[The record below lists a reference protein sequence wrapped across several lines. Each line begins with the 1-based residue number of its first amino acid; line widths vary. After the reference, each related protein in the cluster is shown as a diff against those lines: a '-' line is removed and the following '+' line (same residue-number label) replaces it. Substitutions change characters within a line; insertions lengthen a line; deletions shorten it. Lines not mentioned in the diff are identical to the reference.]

1 LKLSKKKSASD
12 EKLQQELKKSGEI
25 PKHIAIIMDGNG
37 RWAKKRGLPRVAG
50 HKRGV
55 DTVKDIVEAC
65 AEIGVKYLTLYTFS
79 TENWKR
85 PKDEVSTLM
94 RLLLNSLKD
103 RVDELCENDIK
114 LTTIGDT
121 DALPYEVQ
129 KQLKADIERT
139 KNNKKMVLNLALSYS
154 GRWEILETVK
164 KISRAVEKGDIK
176 ADEINE
182 QLFSKFLTTKDL
194 PDPDLVIRTS
204 GEFRVSNFLLWQ
216 IAYSEFVITEIYWPD
231 FNRHHLYESIR
242 AFQKRE
248 RRFGKVSE
256 QIKKEVNSKGVTN
269 AEKLPSQI
277 S

>member
-1 LKLSKKKSASD
+1 MKKKSSASD
-12 EKLQQELKKSGEI
+12 EQIEVLLKKSGEI

-55 DTVKDIVEAC
+55 DTVKEIVEAC
-65 AEIGVKYLTLYTFS
+65 AEIGVKFLTLYTFS

-94 RLLLNSLKD
+94 RLLLNSLRD
-103 RVDELCENDIK
+103 RVNELNDNDIR
-114 LTTIGDT
+114 LTTIGNI
-121 DALPYEVQ
+121 DALPVAVR
-129 KQLKADIERT
+129 KQLEFDIERT

-154 GRWEILETVK
+154 GRWELLEAIKQITDSAVQG
-164 KISRAVEKGDIK
+164 KIKSKDIDEKIV
-176 ADEINE
+176 
-182 QLFSKFLTTKDL
+182 SSFLTTKDI

-216 IAYSEFVITEIYWPD
+216 IAYSEFIITETLWPD
-231 FNRHHLYESIR
+231 FSKFDLYDAIKI
-242 AFQKRE
+242 FQKRE

-256 QIKKEVNSKGVTN
+256 QITKNEKEEGPENVQF
-269 AEKLPSQI
+269 LPNEI
-277 S
+277 A

>member
-1 LKLSKKKSASD
+1 LSKKKSASD
-12 EKLQQELKKSGEI
+12 EKLQNELKKSGEI

-85 PKDEVSTLM
+85 PKEEVSTLM
-94 RLLLNSLKD
+94 RLLLNSLRD
-103 RVDELCENDIK
+103 RVDELCENDIR

-121 DALPYEVQ
+121 DSLPYEVQ

-139 KNNKKMVLNLALSYS
+139 KNNKKMILNLALSYS
-154 GRWEILETVK
+154 GRWEIIEAVK
-164 KISRAVEKGDIK
+164 KISRAVEKGDLK
-176 ADEINE
+176 PDEINE

-216 IAYSEFVITEIYWPD
+216 IAYSEFVITDIYWPD

>member
-1 LKLSKKKSASD
+1 LKKKSSASD
-12 EKLQQELKKSGEI
+12 EQIEVLLKRSGEI

-55 DTVKDIVEAC
+55 DTVKEIVEAC
-65 AEIGVKYLTLYTFS
+65 AEIGVKFLTLYTFS

-94 RLLLNSLKD
+94 RLLLNSLRS
-103 RVDELCENDIK
+103 RVNELNDNDIR
-114 LTTIGDT
+114 LTTIGNI
-121 DALPYEVQ
+121 DALPVAVR
-129 KQLKADIERT
+129 KQLEFDIERT

-154 GRWEILETVK
+154 GRWELLEAIKQISNSAVQG
-164 KISRAVEKGDIK
+164 KIKSKDIDEKIV
-176 ADEINE
+176 
-182 QLFSKFLTTKDL
+182 SSFLTTKDI

-216 IAYSEFVITEIYWPD
+216 IAYSEFIITETLWPD
-231 FNRHHLYESIR
+231 FSKFDLYDAIKI
-242 AFQKRE
+242 FQKRE

-256 QIKKEVNSKGVTN
+256 QITKNEKEEGPENVQF
-269 AEKLPSQI
+269 LPNEI
-277 S
+277 A

>member
-1 LKLSKKKSASD
+1 MKKKSSASD
-12 EKLQQELKKSGEI
+12 EQIEVLLKKSGEI

-55 DTVKDIVEAC
+55 DTVKEIVEAC
-65 AEIGVKYLTLYTFS
+65 AEIGVKFLTLYTFS

-94 RLLLNSLKD
+94 RLLLNSLRN
-103 RVDELCENDIK
+103 RVNELNDNDIR
-114 LTTIGDT
+114 LTTIGNI
-121 DALPYEVQ
+121 DALPVAVR
-129 KQLKADIERT
+129 KQLEFDIERT

-154 GRWEILETVK
+154 GRWELLEAIKQISNSAVQG
-164 KISRAVEKGDIK
+164 KIKSKDIDEKIV
-176 ADEINE
+176 
-182 QLFSKFLTTKDL
+182 SSFLTTKDI

-216 IAYSEFVITEIYWPD
+216 IAYSEFIITETLWPD
-231 FNRHHLYESIR
+231 FSKFDLYDAIKI
-242 AFQKRE
+242 FQKRE

-256 QIKKEVNSKGVTN
+256 QITKNEKEEGPENVHF
-269 AEKLPSQI
+269 LPNEI
-277 S
+277 A

>member
-1 LKLSKKKSASD
+1 LKKKSSASD
-12 EKLQQELKKSGEI
+12 EQIEVLLKKSGEI

-55 DTVKDIVEAC
+55 DTVKEIVEAC
-65 AEIGVKYLTLYTFS
+65 AEIGVKFLTLYTFS

-94 RLLLNSLKD
+94 RLLLNSLRD
-103 RVDELCENDIK
+103 RVNELNDNDIR
-114 LTTIGDT
+114 LTTIGNI
-121 DALPYEVQ
+121 DALPVAVR
-129 KQLKADIERT
+129 KQLEFDIERT

-154 GRWEILETVK
+154 GRWELLEAIKQITDSAVQG
-164 KISRAVEKGDIK
+164 KIKSKDIDEKIV
-176 ADEINE
+176 
-182 QLFSKFLTTKDL
+182 SSFLTTKDI

-216 IAYSEFVITEIYWPD
+216 IAYSEFIITETLWPD
-231 FNRHHLYESIR
+231 FSKFDLYDAIKI
-242 AFQKRE
+242 FQKRE

-256 QIKKEVNSKGVTN
+256 QITKNEKEEGPENVQF
-269 AEKLPSQI
+269 LPNEI
-277 S
+277 A